1 MIFWTPFD
9 VRVWI
14 LKSEQLYL
22 RILNWCSRRFFNA
35 FQSLSDRLGRCF
47 WSNIRWNQFVL
58 RNPMASLSIRLS
70 APRWWM
76 SKKST
81 MNRIEIDKRVFYKW
95 GVNDGKTWFFQHL
108 ANRFPKK
115 HHDDERASQ
124 LPSSSSLHLYFSDI
138 KGKEN
143 WQFSPPLDIF
153 KEDSRLQVPELF
165 FLYLK
170 FRSLIRLLWGKTPT
184 CRETGS

>member
-1 MIFWTPFD
+1 MPDRFGRFYQI
-9 VRVWI
+9 VSHEI
-14 LKSEQLYL
+14 NLYYPTKWHFL
-22 RILNWCSRRFFNA
+22 LDYLLQGGECT
-35 FQSLSDRLGRCF
+35 QSK
-47 WSNIRWNQFVL
+47 N
-58 RNPMASLSIRLS
+58 
-70 APRWWM
+70 
-76 SKKST
+76 ST
-81 MNRIEIDKRVFYKW
+81 TRIEIDKRVFYKW

-115 HHDDERASQ
+115 HHE
-124 LPSSSSLHLYFSDI
+124 LLFIPSFSLRICTSDI

-153 KEDSRLQVPELF
+153 KEDILQVPELF

>member
-1 MIFWTPFD
+1 MYF
-9 VRVWI
+9 
-14 LKSEQLYL
+14 
-22 RILNWCSRRFFNA
+22 RILNCSSRRFFNA

-58 RNPMASLSIRLS
+58 PNSMASLSIRLS

-115 HHDDERASQ
+115 HHELAT
-124 LPSSSSLHLYFSDI
+124 PLHLMTTPDI
-138 KGKEN
+138 KGQAPVIRSIMSTTN
-143 WQFSPPLDIF
+143 VHP
-153 KEDSRLQVPELF
+153 QV
-165 FLYLK
+165 
-170 FRSLIRLLWGKTPT
+170 WWNNVHV
-184 CRETGS
+184 CV